1 MINDTDMGN
10 LRHMLGIGSH
20 IKNRQ
25 WGYRNHFAPGGA
37 DIQSMER
44 LESAGLVRKG
54 RTYEETHYYHATE
67 AGCVAAGLKPYQIRK
82 AMESINRLKSP
93 LKLLSAEEVTEP
105 GWYCWRGREG
115 EKKWVFIE
123 FKHSLFTFENGL
135 RFEPCPPF
143 GQFIGPL
150 PMEVMNVE

>member
-1 MINDTDMGN
+1 MK
-10 LRHMLGIGSH
+10 LSRYSAVS
-20 IKNRQ
+20 
-25 WGYRNHFAPGGA
+25 W
-37 DIQSMER
+37 
-44 LESAGLVRKG
+44 LESSEDKDGDRCKSEDIVKL
-54 RTYEETHYYHATE
+54 ESENE
-67 AGCVAAGLKPYQIRK
+67 SLCAA
-82 AMESINRLKSP
+82 INRLKSP

-135 RFEPCPPF
+135 RFEPCSPF

>member
-1 MINDTDMGN
+1 MKKPALTRITPSMIIM
-10 LRHMLGIGSH
+10 LEHMATGLPATAGLSGRSAHGGSVATRAALANNWC
-20 IKNRQ
+20 KSE
-25 WGYRNHFAPGGA
+25 
-37 DIQSMER
+37 DIVK
-44 LESAGLVRKG
+44 LESENESL
-54 RTYEETHYYHATE
+54 
-67 AGCVAAGLKPYQIRK
+67 CAA
-82 AMESINRLKSP
+82 INRLKSP

-123 FKHSLFTFENGL
+123 FKHGLFTFENGL

-143 GQFIGPL
+143 GKFIGPL

>member
-1 MINDTDMGN
+1 MSRGQERRRN
-10 LRHMLGIGSH
+10 LA
-20 IKNRQ
+20 Q
-25 WGYRNHFAPGGA
+25 WLN
-37 DIQSMER
+37 
-44 LESAGLVRKG
+44 
-54 RTYEETHYYHATE
+54 E
-67 AGCVAAGLKPYQIRK
+67 A
-82 AMESINRLKSP
+82 SP

-123 FKHSLFTFENGL
+123 FKHGLFTFENGL

>member
-1 MINDTDMGN
+1 MK
-10 LRHMLGIGSH
+10 LSRYSAVS
-20 IKNRQ
+20 
-25 WGYRNHFAPGGA
+25 W
-37 DIQSMER
+37 
-44 LESAGLVRKG
+44 LESSEVQIGGHSQL
-54 RTYEETHYYHATE
+54 ESENE
-67 AGCVAAGLKPYQIRK
+67 SLCAA
-82 AMESINRLKSP
+82 INRLKSP

-123 FKHSLFTFENGL
+123 FKHGLFTFENGL
-135 RFEPCPPF
+135 RFEPCSPF